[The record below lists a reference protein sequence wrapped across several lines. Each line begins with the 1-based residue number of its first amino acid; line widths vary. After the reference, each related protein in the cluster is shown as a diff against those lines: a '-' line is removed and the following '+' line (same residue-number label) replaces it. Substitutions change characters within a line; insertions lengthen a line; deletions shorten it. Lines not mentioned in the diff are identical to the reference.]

1 MMKSGELSAGRQTNG
16 EGQNMMGSATSLD
29 QIEGEGFIPDDNR
42 YDRYQGQNQYRSQGS
57 SNYGNPNFVPPQY
70 Q

>member
-1 MMKSGELSAGRQTNG
+1 
-16 EGQNMMGSATSLD
+16 MMGSATSLD

-70 Q
+70 